1 MKGKGERDSGGER
14 DRRQPTARVQL
25 EGGPGRGFGLPSG
38 APWGPGLGRGSC
50 ARGRGAPPAAAANPG
65 GRPGRGGACRLRRRE
80 SSFLHTHEYK
90 EPYDLRVSFFHFFF
104 FLNLVCVFKIFK
116 NRDLWQCWGE
126 ETVAKGNLRF
136 PPFLF
141 LSLFLFLFP
150 GQGFKYTKKLR
161 SRMAVYNC

>member
-1 MKGKGERDSGGER
+1 MGKWVVE
-14 DRRQPTARVQL
+14 
-25 EGGPGRGFGLPSG
+25 SG
-38 APWGPGLGRGSC
+38 AARILVGRSRGRGSGGPQGAPRGPRLGRRAC
-50 ARGRGAPPAAAANPG
+50 ARGRGAPRPPVANPG
-65 GRPGRGGACRLRRRE
+65 GRPGRGGACRLGLRE

-90 EPYDLRVSFFHFFF
+90 EPYDLRVSFFHFFPL
-104 FLNLVCVFKIFK
+104 LNLVCVFKIFK

-126 ETVAKGNLRF
+126 ETVAKRNLRF

-161 SRMAVYNC
+161 SRMAVYNCFQPNL